1 MLKRILRCF
10 ELISSLKI
18 NLAKIMVVW
27 DLVVQSFE
35 RKLSMWKRSHLSL
48 GGRIT
53 LMKEVLSNLS
63 VYYMSLLLLPTVVRN
78 KLDRIVL
85 SMGRLW

>member
-1 MLKRILRCF
+1 MLKRILRGF
-10 ELISSLKI
+10 ELISKRKI

-35 RKLSMWKRSHLSL
+35 RKLFMWKRSHLSSR
-48 GGRIT
+48 GRIT
-53 LMKEVLSNLS
+53 LMKEVLSNLL

-78 KLDRIVL
+78 KLDRIVI